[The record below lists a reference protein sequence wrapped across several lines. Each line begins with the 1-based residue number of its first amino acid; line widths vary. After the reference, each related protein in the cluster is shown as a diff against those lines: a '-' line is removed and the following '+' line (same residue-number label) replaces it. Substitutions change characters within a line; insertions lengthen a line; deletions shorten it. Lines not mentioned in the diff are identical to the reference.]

1 MGAYHLKFLMLFNPA
16 FQIKYK
22 YLHLI
27 STYWSKVKCEFS
39 NILMFPISR
48 RTVSNSFGSVDW
60 SQLYTSSNNMKRS
73 SDYRIKSFYSRIMQI
88 NRLVDLFHNHTILLS
103 QNILLFGR
111 VGVFWGWVGVFFIF
125 VCVFV
130 RCRLIVPFSV
140 SSSPTLIL
148 AILMC

>member
-1 MGAYHLKFLMLFNPA
+1 MLFNPA

-22 YLHLI
+22 NLHLI

-39 NILMFPISR
+39 NILMYPISR
-48 RTVSNSFGSVDW
+48 RTVSNSFGSVNW

-73 SDYRIKSFYSRIMQI
+73 SDYRIKSFYSRVMQI
-88 NRLVDLFHNHTILLS
+88 NRLVDLFHSHTILLS
-103 QNILLFGR
+103 QNILLFG
-111 VGVFWGWVGVFFIF
+111 WVGGFFFIF

-140 SSSPTLIL
+140 SKFPTLIL